1 MLMAR
6 MGLMGVAGLC
16 ILTAGAGC
24 KSSMHD
30 QNLALHAQNREL
42 QERTRQLESERD
54 ARPDASALSAKDAEI
69 AAANAKVAELQNQ
82 LRQPAP
88 AAGGTAA
95 TDPGIA
101 GIETSFNQTTGEMTV
116 NLPGDVLFDA
126 GRATLK
132 ESSKSTLNKVAAAIK
147 KDYSGKK
154 ILVDG
159 HTDSDPI
166 SKTKSMWKDNL
177 DLSAER
183 ARVVGKYLADQGVTA
198 KLVGTRGMGDTKPR
212 SGDKSRSRRVEVVV
226 STR

>member
-1 MLMAR
+1 MRMIGMGAVATMA
-6 MGLMGVAGLC
+6 LCTLVAP
-16 ILTAGAGC
+16 GC

-30 QNLALHAQNREL
+30 QNLSLHTQNREL
-42 QERTRQLESERD
+42 QERNRQLEAERD

-88 AAGGTAA
+88 AQGGVAA

-101 GIETSFNQTTGEMTV
+101 GIETSFNKATGEMTV
-116 NLPGDVLFDA
+116 TLPGDVLFDS

-132 ESSKSTLNKVAAAIK
+132 ESSKATLNKVAAAIK
-147 KDYSGKK
+147 KDHPGKK

-166 SKTKSMWKDNL
+166 TKTKSLWKDNL

-183 ARVVGKYLADQGVTA
+183 ARVVGKYLSDQGIEA
-198 KLVGTRGMGDTKPR
+198 KLVGTRGMGATAPR
-212 SGDKSRSRRVEVVV
+212 GNDKSRNRRVEIIV

>member
-1 MLMAR
+1 MRMIR
-6 MGLMGVAGLC
+6 MGAVATIGLC
-16 ILTAGAGC
+16 ALAAAGC

-30 QNLALHAQNREL
+30 QNLSLHTQNREL
-42 QERTRQLESERD
+42 QERNRQLEAERD

-69 AAANAKVAELQNQ
+69 AAANAKMAELQNQ

-88 AAGGTAA
+88 AQGGVAA
-95 TDPGIA
+95 TDPGIS
-101 GIETSFNQTTGEMTV
+101 GIETSFNKATGEMTV
-116 NLPGDVLFDA
+116 TLPGDVLFDS

-132 ESSKSTLNKVAAAIK
+132 ESSKATLNKVAAAIK
-147 KDYSGKK
+147 KDHPGKK

-166 SKTKSMWKDNL
+166 TKTKSLWKDNL

-183 ARVVGKYLADQGVTA
+183 ARVVGKYLSDQGIAVN
-198 KLVGTRGMGDTKPR
+198 LVGTRGMGATAPR
-212 SGDKSRSRRVEVVV
+212 GNDKSRNRRVEIIV

>member
-1 MLMAR
+1 MRMIGMGAVATMA
-6 MGLMGVAGLC
+6 LCTLVAP
-16 ILTAGAGC
+16 GC

-30 QNLALHAQNREL
+30 QNLSLHTQNREL
-42 QERTRQLESERD
+42 QERNRQLEAERD
-54 ARPDASALSAKDAEI
+54 ARPDASA
-69 AAANAKVAELQNQ
+69 NQ

-88 AAGGTAA
+88 AQGGVAA

-101 GIETSFNQTTGEMTV
+101 GIETSFNKATGEMTV
-116 NLPGDVLFDA
+116 TLPGDVLFDS

-132 ESSKSTLNKVAAAIK
+132 ESSKATLNKVAAAIK
-147 KDYSGKK
+147 KDHPGKK

-166 SKTKSMWKDNL
+166 TKTKSLWKDNL

-183 ARVVGKYLADQGVTA
+183 ARVVGKYLSDQGIEA
-198 KLVGTRGMGDTKPR
+198 KLVGTRGMGATAPR
-212 SGDKSRSRRVEVVV
+212 GNDKSRNRRVEIIV

>member
-1 MLMAR
+1 MQMIR
-6 MGLMGVAGLC
+6 MGAMAAMAVSMLA
-16 ILTAGAGC
+16 AAGC

-30 QNLALHAQNREL
+30 QNLGLHTQNREL
-42 QERTRQLESERD
+42 QERNRLLEAERD
-54 ARPDASALSAKDAEI
+54 ARLDPSAVAERDAKI
-69 AAANAKVAELQNQ
+69 AAQQAKISELEKD

-88 AAGGTAA
+88 AQAGTPA

-101 GIETSFNQTTGEMTV
+101 GIETSFNQATGEMTV
-116 NLPGDVLFDA
+116 TLPGDVLFDA

-132 ESSKSTLNKVAAAIK
+132 ESSKATLNKVAAAIK
-147 KDYSGKK
+147 KDHGGKK

-166 SKTKSMWKDNL
+166 TKTKSMWKDNL

-183 ARVVGKYLADQGVTA
+183 ARVVGKYLADQGVPA
-198 KLVGTRGMGDTKPR
+198 KLVGTRGFGETKPR
-212 SGDKSRSRRVEVVV
+212 SGDKSRSRRVEIVV

>member
-1 MLMAR
+1 MLIAR
-6 MGLMGVAGLC
+6 MGLLSVAGMFVLV
-16 ILTAGAGC
+16 AGAGC

-30 QNLALHAQNREL
+30 QNLALHTQNREL
-42 QERTRQLESERD
+42 QEQLRQREAERD
-54 ARPDASALSAKDAEI
+54 QRPDASALAAKDAEI
-69 AAANAKVAELQNQ
+69 AARDAKLAELEKQ
-82 LRQPAP
+82 LREPAP
-88 AAGGTAA
+88 AQAGVPA

-101 GIETSFNQTTGEMTV
+101 GIEMSMNQATGEMTV

-132 ESSKSTLNKVAAAIK
+132 ESSKGTLNKVAAMIK
-147 KDYSGKK
+147 REYPGKGV
-154 ILVDG
+154 LVDG

-183 ARVVGKYLADQGVTA
+183 ARVVGKYLADQGIPA
-198 KLVGTRGMGDTKPR
+198 KQIGTRGMGATRPR
-212 SGDKSRSRRVEVVV
+212 GGDKSRNRRVEVVV

>member
-1 MLMAR
+1 MRMIRLGAVATMAVCA
-6 MGLMGVAGLC
+6 LA
-16 ILTAGAGC
+16 AAGC

-30 QNLALHAQNREL
+30 QNLGLHTQNREL
-42 QERTRQLESERD
+42 QERNRLLEAERD
-54 ARPDASALSAKDAEI
+54 ARPDAAALSAKDAEV

-88 AAGGTAA
+88 AQAGAPA

-101 GIETSFNQTTGEMTV
+101 GIETSFNQATGEMTV
-116 NLPGDVLFDA
+116 TLPGDVLFDA

-132 ESSKSTLNKVAAAIK
+132 ESSKATLNKVAAAIK
-147 KDYSGKK
+147 KDHGGKK

-166 SKTKSMWKDNL
+166 TKTKSMWKDNL

-183 ARVVGKYLADQGVTA
+183 ARVVGKYLADQGVPA
-198 KLVGTRGMGDTKPR
+198 KLIGTRGFGETKPR
-212 SGDKSRSRRVEVVV
+212 TGDKSRSRRVEIVV

>member
-1 MLMAR
+1 MRMIR
-6 MGLMGVAGLC
+6 MGAVATIGLC
-16 ILTAGAGC
+16 TLAVAGC

-30 QNLALHAQNREL
+30 QNLALHNQNREL
-42 QERTRQLESERD
+42 QDRNRQLEAERD

-88 AAGGTAA
+88 AQGGVAA

-101 GIETSFNQTTGEMTV
+101 GIETSFNKATGEMTV
-116 NLPGDVLFDA
+116 TLPGDVLFDS

-132 ESSKSTLNKVAAAIK
+132 ESSKATLNKVAAAIK
-147 KDYSGKK
+147 KDHPGKK

-166 SKTKSMWKDNL
+166 AKTKSLWKDNL

-183 ARVVGKYLADQGVTA
+183 ARVVGKYLSDQGIEA
-198 KLVGTRGMGDTKPR
+198 KLVGTRGMGATAPR
-212 SGDKSRSRRVEVVV
+212 GNDKSRNRRVEIIV

>member
-1 MLMAR
+1 MRMIR
-6 MGLMGVAGLC
+6 MGAVAAMSMCVL
-16 ILTAGAGC
+16 AGGC

-30 QNLALHAQNREL
+30 QNLALHDQNREL
-42 QERTRQLESERD
+42 QERTRQLEAERD
-54 ARPDASALSAKDAEI
+54 QRLDPSALAAKDAEL
-69 AAANAKVAELQNQ
+69 AAERAKLAELERQ
-82 LRQPAP
+82 LREPAP
-88 AAGGTAA
+88 AQGNTAA

-132 ESSKSTLNKVAAAIK
+132 ESSKATLNKVAAAIK
-147 KDYSGKK
+147 RDYPGKK

-183 ARVVGKYLADQGVTA
+183 ARAVGKYLAEQGVAA
-198 KLVGTRGMGDTKPR
+198 KLVGTRGFGATKPR
-212 SGDKSRSRRVEVVV
+212 GGDKSRNRRVEVVV

>member
-1 MLMAR
+1 MRTIR
-6 MGLMGVAGLC
+6 MGAVAATMG
-16 ILTAGAGC
+16 LTLLAAAGC

-30 QNLALHAQNREL
+30 QNLGLHTQNREL
-42 QERTRQLESERD
+42 QERNRQLEAERD
-54 ARPDASALSAKDAEI
+54 ARLDPSAMAAKDAELAKKQQEI
-69 AAANAKVAELQNQ
+69 ADLQNQ

-88 AAGGTAA
+88 AQGGTAA

-101 GIETSFNQTTGEMTV
+101 GIETSFNKNTGEMTV

-132 ESSKSTLNKVAAAIK
+132 ESAKATLNKVAAAIK
-147 KDYSGKK
+147 KDYAGKK
-154 ILVDG
+154 VLVNG

-166 SKTKSMWKDNL
+166 TKTKSLWKDNL

-183 ARVVGKYLADQGVTA
+183 ARVVGKYLADQGVPA
-198 KLVGTRGMGDTKPR
+198 AQIGTRGFGETAPR
-212 SGDKSRSRRVEVVV
+212 GNDKSKNRRVEVVV

>member
-1 MLMAR
+1 
-6 MGLMGVAGLC
+6 MGAVAMIGLC
-16 ILTAGAGC
+16 ALAAAGC

-30 QNLALHAQNREL
+30 QNLALHNQNREL
-42 QERTRQLESERD
+42 QDRNRQLEAERD

-88 AAGGTAA
+88 AQGGVAA
-95 TDPGIA
+95 TDPGIS
-101 GIETSFNQTTGEMTV
+101 GIETSFNKATGEMTV
-116 NLPGDVLFDA
+116 TLPGDVLFDS

-132 ESSKSTLNKVAAAIK
+132 ESSKATLNKVAAAIK
-147 KDYSGKK
+147 KDHPGKK

-166 SKTKSMWKDNL
+166 TKTKSLWKDNL

-183 ARVVGKYLADQGVTA
+183 ARVVGKYLSDQGIEA
-198 KLVGTRGMGDTKPR
+198 KLVGTRGMGATAPR
-212 SGDKSRSRRVEVVV
+212 GNDKSRNRRVEIIV

>member
-1 MLMAR
+1 MQMIR
-6 MGLMGVAGLC
+6 MGAAAAIALC
-16 ILTAGAGC
+16 TLATGC

-30 QNLALHAQNREL
+30 QNLALHQQNREL
-42 QERTRQLESERD
+42 QDQLRQREAERD
-54 ARPDASALSAKDAEI
+54 QRPDASTLAQRDAEL
-69 AAANAKVAELQNQ
+69 AKQQAQIAELQNQ

-88 AAGGTAA
+88 AQPGGAAA

-101 GIETSFNQTTGEMTV
+101 GIETSFNQSTGEMTV
-116 NLPGDVLFDA
+116 NLPGDVLFDP
-126 GRATLK
+126 GTATLK
-132 ESSKSTLNKVAAAIK
+132 ASSKATLNKVAAAIK
-147 KDYSGKK
+147 KDYAGKK

-166 SKTKSMWKDNL
+166 AKTKSLWKDNL

-183 ARVVGKYLADQGVTA
+183 ARAVGKYLAEQGVPA
-198 KLVGTRGMGDTKPR
+198 KNIGTRGMGDTKPR

>member
-1 MLMAR
+1 MRTIR
-6 MGLMGVAGLC
+6 MGAVAATMG
-16 ILTAGAGC
+16 LTLLASAGC

-30 QNLALHAQNREL
+30 QNLSLHTQNREL
-42 QERTRQLESERD
+42 QERNRQLEAERD
-54 ARPDASALSAKDAEI
+54 ARPDAAALSAKDAEI
-69 AAANAKVAELQNQ
+69 AAANARAAELEKQ

-88 AAGGTAA
+88 AGNGTAA

-101 GIETSFNQTTGEMTV
+101 GIETSFNKATGEMTV
-116 NLPGDVLFDA
+116 TLPGDVLFDS

-132 ESSKSTLNKVAAAIK
+132 ESSKATLNKVAAAIK
-147 KDYSGKK
+147 KDHPGKK

-166 SKTKSMWKDNL
+166 AKTKSLWKDNL

-183 ARVVGKYLADQGVTA
+183 ARVVGKYLADQGIAANTI
-198 KLVGTRGMGDTKPR
+198 GTRGMGATAPR
-212 SGDKSRSRRVEVVV
+212 GNDKSRNRRVEIIV

>member
-1 MLMAR
+1 MQMIR
-6 MGLMGVAGLC
+6 MGAVAMMAAC
-16 ILTAGAGC
+16 ALTAAGC

-30 QNLALHAQNREL
+30 QNLGLHTQNREL
-42 QERTRQLESERD
+42 QERNRQLEAERD

-88 AAGGTAA
+88 AQGGVAA

-101 GIETSFNQTTGEMTV
+101 GIETSFNKATGEMTV
-116 NLPGDVLFDA
+116 TLPGDVLFDS

-132 ESSKSTLNKVAAAIK
+132 ESSKAKLNKVAAAIK
-147 KDYSGKK
+147 KDHPGKK

-166 SKTKSMWKDNL
+166 TKTKSMWKDNL

-183 ARVVGKYLADQGVTA
+183 ARVVGKYLNDQGIEG
-198 KLVGTRGMGDTKPR
+198 KLVQTRGMAATAPR
-212 SGDKSRSRRVEVVV
+212 GNDKSRNRRVEIIV